1 MADRIRSR
9 YSQPVARG
17 RRYTEKVAISA
28 FDGGT
33 IGNHYVF
40 EFLSDSTMP
49 RPYTVDHTLLLE
61 KTIVQPSV
69 VSGSIDHGPA
79 LYGKEFYS
87 DFRFHPLSANES
99 LFAFTAFD
107 PAAYKV
113 KAMAAA
119 SPYRAKVSV
128 PLFLFELREFPDM
141 LRQIGRVLT
150 RKYNAADVAG
160 GYLAYS
166 FGWAPLVKDLMSLF
180 DLTKAIEDRKAYFRR
195 LESGTHVVRNFGTTQ
210 VRTTSLYNTFLPAL
224 VTSKNAIGK
233 HVGRLEETQKVWA
246 TLNAKLREPLHMSAA
261 DLHSLSRNQI
271 LGLRFNP
278 ADFWEAIPWS
288 WLIDYFLN
296 IGDMLE
302 SSRAQ
307 VGLKFSRINV
317 MCTQKIVVHT
327 ESTNVY
333 SGLTVKPGFVYRT
346 RKSRYP
352 YLDSRNILSR
362 QPFFTG
368 HMDAILSSLV
378 TAKALKAMP
387 GLNIRATPR

>member
-1 MADRIRSR
+1 
-9 YSQPVARG
+9 
-17 RRYTEKVAISA
+17 
-28 FDGGT
+28 
-33 IGNHYVF
+33 
-40 EFLSDSTMP
+40 MP
-49 RPYTVDHTLLLE
+49 RPYNVDHPLGIE
-61 KTIVQPSV
+61 KTIVRPAV
-69 VSGSIDHGPA
+69 VSGSYDHGPA
-79 LYGKEFYS
+79 VYGIEAYNGYN
-87 DFRFHPLSANES
+87 FHPLSANVS
-99 LFAFTAFD
+99 LFAFTAFN
-107 PAAYKV
+107 PLAYKV

-119 SPYRAKVSV
+119 SPYRSKVSL
-128 PLFLFELREFPDM
+128 PLFLFELRELPSM
-141 LRQIGRVLT
+141 LQQLGRVLS
-150 RKYNAADVAG
+150 RRYRASDVAG

-195 LESGTHVVRNFGTTQ
+195 LERGTRVRRNFGTQQ
-210 VRTTSLYNTFLPAL
+210 VRTTSLYNTSLPAA
-224 VTSKNAIGK
+224 VTLKSAIGK
-233 HVGRLEETQKVWA
+233 HVGRLEETHKVWA
-246 TLNAKLREPLHMSAA
+246 TLNAKLKEPLNMSAA
-261 DLHSLSRNQI
+261 DLHSLSRNQV

-307 VGLKFSRINV
+307 VGLKISRINV
-317 MCTQKIVVHT
+317 MCTQKIVIRT
-327 ESTNVY
+327 ESTGVY
-333 SGLTVKPGFVYRT
+333 SGLTVEPGFVYRT

-352 YLDSRNILSR
+352 YANSTNEFAF

-387 GLNIRATPR
+387 GLNVRA